1 MTIDW
6 RSKSGGL
13 FPLLAIVIA
22 TACPPTKDNEAPKGD
37 SSMSERQ
44 VSSMVLPTDIFSG
57 RCGTEAADVPACLGG
72 LPTLNAGWSGS
83 ADLSDDVA
91 KEIAAVVDT
100 FPPGSEVAV
109 PRKPT
114 VAGKKLW
121 VLIESIADANLVS
134 AADIKHPVAIARL
147 TYKKG
152 DRDAVDNRYNV
163 TSGGTYYLIVSPE
176 TFDADPSDD
185 KARWDMVRI
194 TRGGGKPKAKVVASG
209 DGFHPCK
216 DPRTG
221 SYHPQKAAPFAWFV
235 NCDIAG
241 FFSFETLIAV
251 KSAFSTD
258 TTKQSALINLVEPKL
273 RASFRMA
280 IDNDDLI
287 WITCGLGCCST

>member
-1 MTIDW
+1 MSVHW
-6 RSKSGGL
+6 RSRSGGL
-13 FPLLAIVIA
+13 FTLLAVVIA
-22 TACPPTKDNEAPKGD
+22 TACSPTTDKGAPQGD
-37 SSMSERQ
+37 TSKSESQ
-44 VSSMVLPTDIFSG
+44 TTSMVLPADMFRG

-72 LPTLNAGWSGS
+72 LPTLNADWSAS
-83 ADLSDDVA
+83 ADIKDDVA

-121 VLIESIADANLVS
+121 VLIESIADAHLVS
-134 AADIKHPVAIARL
+134 AADIKHPVAVARL

-163 TSGGTYYLIVSPE
+163 TSGGTYYLIISPE
-176 TFDADPSDD
+176 SFDADQKDD
-185 KARWDMVRI
+185 KVRWDMVRM
-194 TRGGGKPKAKVVASG
+194 TRGGGNPKAKVVASG

-216 DPRTG
+216 DPKTG
-221 SYHPQKAAPFAWFV
+221 DYHPQKGAPFAWFV

-251 KSAFSTD
+251 KSAFSSD
-258 TTKQSALINLVEPKL
+258 TTKQNALINMVEPKL